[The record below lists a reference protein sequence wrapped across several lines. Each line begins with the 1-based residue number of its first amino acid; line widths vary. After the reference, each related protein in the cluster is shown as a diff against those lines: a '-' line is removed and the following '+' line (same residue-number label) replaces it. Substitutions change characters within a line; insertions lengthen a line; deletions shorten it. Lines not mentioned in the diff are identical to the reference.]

1 MVARQAVAVAVALL
15 MAFPAWTN
23 PVVVGSTLGSQQA
36 RVRGAELAPGTTIFS
51 GDVIEVG
58 PKGQAS
64 LSLAGGAQVDVAA
77 ESKLRLSKDASRV
90 VLELGRGAAAF
101 RSTSGAPVEAKI
113 ADATI
118 RAAEGSSAAGVVA
131 WRGPNAGVIAAK
143 SGQLLIT
150 TAHDGRTVVLNEGEG
165 IEFAYAPAANDNDDE
180 DISRR
185 GIIIFGAVII
195 GLATLAAILLNRNS
209 RDLNQNQQ
217 CNLVSPF
224 QPCP

>member
-1 MVARQAVAVAVALL
+1 MAARQAVAVAVALL
-15 MAFPAWTN
+15 LAFPAWTN

-36 RVRGAELAPGTTIFS
+36 RVRGAELVPGTTIFS

-64 LSLAGGAQVDVAA
+64 LNLSGGAQVDVAA

-101 RSTSGAPVEAKI
+101 RSTASAPVEAKI

-118 RAAEGSSAAGVVA
+118 RAAEGSTAAGVVA
-131 WRGPNAGVIAAK
+131 WRGLNAGVIAAK
-143 SGQLLIT
+143 NGQLLIT

-165 IEFAYAPAANDNDDE
+165 IEFAYAPAANDDDD
-180 DISRR
+180 DISRA

-217 CNLVSPF
+217 CNQVSPF